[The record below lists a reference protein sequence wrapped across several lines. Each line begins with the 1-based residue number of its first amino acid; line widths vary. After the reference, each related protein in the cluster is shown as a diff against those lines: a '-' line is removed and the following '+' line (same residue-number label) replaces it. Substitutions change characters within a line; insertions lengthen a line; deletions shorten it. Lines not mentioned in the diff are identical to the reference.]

1 MDLDQFYSEN
11 PTEAWEEVLGPGM
24 HYHYR
29 GEEVLEEILEYIPPN
44 SKILDCGCGWGGTGR
59 FLKERGHDVTGV
71 TISKAQA
78 EYIKDFPVIHAD
90 LHDFVPEESYD
101 VAVMVECY
109 FHLKD
114 PRKVFDNLVPHVK
127 HIIIVDVVC
136 RQMIEIPEFGIKVSS
151 REYIFGNLWKVGY
164 VVQKSRERAEFFRG
178 TQKKWADGLSKLP
191 EDQLTGHLKL
201 LQYLCNDTESDW
213 LTKKDPRQIVIHA
226 KRR

>member
-11 PTEAWEEVLGPGM
+11 PTEAWEKVLGPGM

-29 GEEVLEEILEYIPPN
+29 GEEVLEEILEFIPPH

-78 EYIKDFPVIHAD
+78 DYIKDFPVIHAD

-109 FHLKD
+109 FHLED

-127 HIIIVDVVC
+127 HLIIVDVVS
-136 RQMIEIPEFGIKVSS
+136 RQAMEVPEFGIKIGA

-164 VVQKSRERAEFFRG
+164 VVQKFYEKPDYYRKTLA
-178 TQKKWADGLSKLP
+178 KWGEGLSKLNP
-191 EDQLTGHLKL
+191 SEITGHLEKL
-201 LQYLCNDTESDW
+201 NYLCKTEA
-213 LTKKDPRQIVIHA
+213 TEMAIKDPRQIVIHA